1 MLHDKGQFDLGKR
14 VGRGSSDAVHG
25 YLHEA
30 AEQYEGLAEKVTN
43 DRSAALKCGSGDVGP
58 GRCRI
63 VMKLA
68 IGMI

>member
-1 MLHDKGQFDLGKR
+1 MSSTFFVFGPAWGRLRVTCSLG
-14 VGRGSSDAVHG
+14 GFQD
-25 YLHEA
+25 
-30 AEQYEGLAEKVTN
+30 YEGLAEKVTN
-43 DRSAALKCGSGDVGP
+43 DRSAALKCGSGDVGR